1 MTVREWFSEEKGEF
15 TRQMRG
21 VCAKALRCD
30 VTPNVRKT
38 ASSEP
43 HQGIRLL
50 HHAKVQA
57 LGNPKNGAEGKNI
70 NWHYSLFF

>member
-1 MTVREWFSEEKGEF
+1 MTVREGFSEEKGKF

-21 VCAKALRCD
+21 ACAKALRCD
-30 VTPNVRKT
+30 VTPNVRKM
-38 ASSEP
+38 ASAEP
-43 HQGIRLL
+43 HQDIRL